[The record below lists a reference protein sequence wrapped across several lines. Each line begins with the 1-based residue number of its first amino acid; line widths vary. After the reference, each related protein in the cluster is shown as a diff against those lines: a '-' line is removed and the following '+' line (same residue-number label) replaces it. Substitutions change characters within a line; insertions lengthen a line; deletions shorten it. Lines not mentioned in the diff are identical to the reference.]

1 MKRYLLST
9 FTIAAAALLVTSCN
23 DEMDNGLKT
32 GDDGTVTFTAQLPS
46 EMGTRAFADGL
57 TAKHLQYAVYEA
69 GQSTPLKVFGDE
81 TTVVGEAEMVD
92 LKKSVTLKLTS
103 GKSYDVIFWADATT
117 DSPYTFNPAS
127 QEVSVDYSK
136 VNNNSDNCD
145 AFFKKETITVSGNQ
159 SVDVKLTR
167 PFAQVNIGTDDF
179 DAAKASGL
187 EVTQT
192 EVVAKAF
199 ATLNLATG
207 EVSDEADRTFTMKAI
222 PTASDGEFPVAG
234 GYKYLSMDYLLV
246 GADKA
251 TVDVAFNYG
260 GPQSR
265 TFTNVP
271 VQRNYRTNIYGSLLT
286 NTTDFNVV
294 IEPAF
299 SGEFAHE
306 VVSVSTFAA
315 LKAAATAGGDVKLE
329 SAIDFTQ
336 VVTVDNNKTLTVDLN
351 KQNVANAAD
360 LWDNPSVP
368 NSWSLFSVRGTDSK
382 LTLSGDGDVIAKA
395 NDCYAIDVQGGG
407 HLVIE
412 GGHYNGNIHAVY
424 VLEGVAE
431 IKGGT
436 FEVQQKY
443 PDAEKADEFVL
454 NCLDE
459 NRKNGTAKII
469 VTGGTF
475 IGFNPGDCKAEGN
488 GTNFVA
494 PGYASIPNGTA
505 ADGRTIW
512 KVVPTVEATTEAEL
526 EGSFKR
532 GSVTAIS
539 SNISTATITT
549 CHSKSNLVFK
559 NGSVLKLEPTETG
572 SLYTLSVRKN
582 SNLTISGNG
591 SIIAPVLINPNPT
604 TSQAAAIEVG
614 VQANSG
620 TVNIYDN
627 VTLEGNSGAAGSY
640 ALRLVNGTANIYG
653 GHFKTAGGLNGDSE
667 CIYLQSI
674 KPYREAYRQCNLNIY
689 GGVFETTGD
698 AKYLINC
705 KDEPYKDGKC
715 AIKIMGGIF
724 VGFNPA
730 DNTAEGAH
738 TNFVASGYK
747 SVETTYNGK
756 QAWKVV
762 KE

>member
-32 GDDGTVTFTAQLPS
+32 GDEGTVTFTAQLPS

-81 TTVVGEAEMVD
+81 TTVVGEAEMVN
-92 LKKSVTLKLTS
+92 LKQTVSLKLTT
-103 GKSYDVIFWADATT
+103 GKTYDVIFWAADNSAKK
-117 DSPYTFNPAS
+117 PYTFDPLTQTVKIKYTN
-127 QEVSVDYSK
+127 VYS
-136 VNNNSDNCD
+136 NNDICD

-159 SVDVKLTR
+159 NVDVKLTR

-179 DAAKASGL
+179 DAATIAGL
-187 EVTQT
+187 NLTQT
-192 EVVAKAF
+192 QVKAT
-199 ATLNLATG
+199 AGDILNLATG
-207 EVSDEADRTFTMKAI
+207 KMEGTEATRTFKMKAI
-222 PTASDGEFPVAG
+222 PTADDGAFPVAG
-234 GYKYLSMDYLLV
+234 YKYLLMAYIPISDT
-246 GADKA
+246 KE
-251 TVDVAFNYG
+251 TVDMTFGYNG
-260 GPQSR
+260 KSSFR
-265 TFTNVP
+265 SFTNVP
-271 VQRNYRTNIYGSLLT
+271 LQRNYRTNIYGSLLT
-286 NTTDFNVV
+286 NSVDFNVV

-306 VVSVSTFAA
+306 VVSASTFAA
-315 LKAAATAGGDVKLE
+315 LKAAVANGQ
-329 SAIDFTQ
+329 S
-336 VVTVDNNKTLTVDLN
+336 VDAEKTLVLSGRQSETLNLGDLSISN
-351 KQNVANAAD
+351 KND
-360 LWDNPSVP
+360 IWSDSD
-368 NSWSLFSVRGTDSK
+368 WSLLSVRENSS
-382 LTLSGDGDVIAKA
+382 LTITSGAYIAKA
-395 NDCYAIDVQGGG
+395 NDCYAVDVQDGG

-424 VLEGVAE
+424 VEEGVAE

-443 PDAEKADEFVL
+443 PDADKADEFVL
-454 NCLDE
+454 NCYDA
-459 NRKNGTAKII
+459 NRRNGTAKII

-494 PGYASIPNGTA
+494 SGYASIPNGTA

-512 KVVPTVEATTEAEL
+512 KVVPAVEATTAEGL
-526 EGSFKR
+526 ETALTTR
-532 GSVTAIS
+532 GKIVALGQDLEYASSIS
-539 SNISTATITT
+539 PASNTSLVMKNGA
-549 CHSKSNLVFK
+549 VFK
-559 NGSVLKLEPTETG
+559 STNDDSNNINTLLSISATG
-572 SLYTLSVRKN
+572 VK
-582 SNLTISGNG
+582 ISGNG
-591 SIIAPVLINPNPT
+591 TLEAAPNRPNHPSAVIEVRNGGSVDISGNLT
-604 TSQAAAIEVG
+604 FDAKGGSQANNAIK
-614 VQANSG
+614 
-620 TVNIYDN
+620 IIK
-627 VTLEGNSGAAGSY
+627 
-640 ALRLVNGTANIYG
+640 GTANIHSGYFHTVG
-653 GHFKTAGGLNGDSE
+653 GATKESTSE
-667 CIYLQSI
+667 CIYLESGWAASS
-674 KPYREAYRQCNLNIY
+674 KANLNIY
-689 GGVFETTGD
+689 GGVFECDGD
-698 AKYLINC
+698 ATYLINC
-705 KDEPYKDGKC
+705 KDEYRSKC

-738 TNFVASGYK
+738 TNFVAPGYK

>member
-32 GDDGTVTFTAQLPS
+32 DDEGTVTFTAQLPS

-81 TTVVGEAEMVD
+81 TTVVGEAEMVN

-207 EVSDEADRTFTMKAI
+207 KVADEADRTFTMKAI

-299 SGEFAHE
+299 ATTNYNLGALYTASQIGGAVTLSDNVDFDRTIA
-306 VVSVSTFAA
+306 VQPGKTMSVNLNGKT
-315 LKAAATAGGDVKLE
+315 VKN
-329 SAIDFTQ
+329 T
-336 VVTVDNNKTLTVDLN
+336 T
-351 KQNVANAAD
+351 D
-360 LWDNPSVP
+360 LWENPSVP

-395 NDCYAIDVQGGG
+395 NDCYAVDVQGGG
-407 HLVIE
+407 HLVID

-424 VLEGVAE
+424 VTEGIAE

-459 NRKNGTAKII
+459 NYKNGTAKII

-494 PGYASIPNGTA
+494 PGYASIANGTA

-512 KVVPTVEATTEAEL
+512 KVVPAVEATTEAEL

-532 GSVTAIS
+532 GSITAIS

-572 SLYTLSVRKN
+572 DLYTLSVRKN

-591 SIIAPVLINPNPT
+591 SIIAPVLISPNPT

-614 VQANSG
+614 VQAYSG
-620 TVNIYDN
+620 IVNIYDN

-667 CIYLQSI
+667 CIYLESI
-674 KPYREAYRQCNLNIY
+674 KPYRGTYRQCNLNIY

>member
-1 MKRYLLST
+1 MKRYLLSS

-32 GDDGTVTFTAQLPS
+32 GDEGTVTFTAQLPS

-81 TTVVGEAEMVD
+81 TTVVGEAEMNN
-92 LKKSVTLKLTS
+92 LKQTVSLKLTT
-103 GKSYDVIFWADATT
+103 GKTYDVIFWADATT

-207 EVSDEADRTFTMKAI
+207 EVADEADRTFTMKAI

-299 SGEFAHE
+299 ATTNYNLGALYTASQIGGAVTLSDNVDFDRTIA
-306 VVSVSTFAA
+306 VQPGKTMSVNLNGKT
-315 LKAAATAGGDVKLE
+315 VKN
-329 SAIDFTQ
+329 T
-336 VVTVDNNKTLTVDLN
+336 T
-351 KQNVANAAD
+351 D
-360 LWDNPSVP
+360 LWKNPSVP

-412 GGHYNGNIHAVY
+412 DGHFNGNIHAVY
-424 VLEGVAE
+424 VTEGVAE

-454 NCLDE
+454 NCYDA

-512 KVVPTVEATTEAEL
+512 KVVPAVEATTAEGLETALTTRGKIVALGQDLEYASSISPAKNTSLVMKNGAVFKSTNDDSNNINTLLSISATGVKIFGNGTLEAAPNRPNHPSAVIEVRN
-526 EGSFKR
+526 G
-532 GSVTAIS
+532 GSVDIY
-539 SNISTATITT
+539 
-549 CHSKSNLVFK
+549 
-559 NGSVLKLEPTETG
+559 G
-572 SLYTLSVRKN
+572 
-582 SNLTISGNG
+582 NLTFDAKGG
-591 SIIAPVLINPNPT
+591 SKANN
-604 TSQAAAIEVG
+604 AIR
-614 VQANSG
+614 
-620 TVNIYDN
+620 IFK
-627 VTLEGNSGAAGSY
+627 
-640 ALRLVNGTANIYG
+640 GTANIHSGYFHTVG
-653 GHFKTAGGLNGDSE
+653 GSPKENSSE
-667 CIYLQSI
+667 CILIGY
-674 KPYREAYRQCNLNIY
+674 YNTDCYLNIT
-689 GGVFETTGD
+689 GGIFESDGD
-698 AKYLINC
+698 ATYLINC
-705 KDEPYKDGKC
+705 MDDYKKRC
-715 AIKIMGGIF
+715 HVKVMGGIF

-738 TNFVASGYK
+738 TNFVAPGYK

>member
-9 FTIAAAALLVTSCN
+9 FTIAATALLVTSCN

-32 GDDGTVTFTAQLPS
+32 GDEGTVTFTAQLPS

-81 TTVVGEAEMVD
+81 TTVVGEAEMVN

-207 EVSDEADRTFTMKAI
+207 KVSDEADRTFTMKAI

-299 SGEFAHE
+299 ATTNYNLGALYTASQIGGAVTLSDNVDFDRTIA
-306 VVSVSTFAA
+306 VQPGKTMSVNLNGKT
-315 LKAAATAGGDVKLE
+315 VKN
-329 SAIDFTQ
+329 T
-336 VVTVDNNKTLTVDLN
+336 T
-351 KQNVANAAD
+351 D
-360 LWDNPSVP
+360 LWENPSVP

-424 VLEGVAE
+424 VTEGVAE

-443 PDAEKADEFVL
+443 PDADKADEFVL
-454 NCLDE
+454 NCYDA

-475 IGFNPGDCKAEGN
+475 IGFNPGDCKAEGD

-512 KVVPTVEATTEAEL
+512 KVVPAVEATTEAEL
-526 EGSFKR
+526 GNGNASFAINTSFTIGCAYLSNSRTKNISFTNSSVINADNSITQTFLIGKNSNVTISGR
-532 GSVTAIS
+532 GKIVGPTRAS
-539 SNISTATITT
+539 SNTATIW
-549 CHSKSNLVFK
+549 LA
-559 NGSVLKLEPTETG
+559 NG
-572 SLYTLSVRKN
+572 
-582 SNLTISGNG
+582 
-591 SIIAPVLINPNPT
+591 
-604 TSQAAAIEVG
+604 
-614 VQANSG
+614 G
-620 TVNIYDN
+620 TVNIK
-627 VTLEGNSGAAGSY
+627 GNMTIEAGSGSSINNCI
-640 ALRLVNGTANIYG
+640 RIVKGTANIYDGYFHAGLDKNG
-653 GHFKTAGGLNGDSE
+653 GANA
-667 CIYLQSI
+667 CILLTPGTSSSTS
-674 KPYREAYRQCNLNIY
+674 PANLNIY
-689 GGVFETTGD
+689 GGVFETDGD
-698 AKYLINC
+698 FPVINIQDGASANKYNHVLI
-705 KDEPYKDGKC
+705 Y
-715 AIKIMGGIF
+715 GGTF
-724 VGFNPA
+724 VGFDPSIG
-730 DNTAEGAH
+730 DSGANVP
-738 TNFVASGYK
+738 TFVAPGYK

>member
-32 GDDGTVTFTAQLPS
+32 GDEGTVTFTAQLPS

-81 TTVVGEAEMVD
+81 TTVVGEAEMVN

-207 EVSDEADRTFTMKAI
+207 EVADEADRTFTMKAI

-260 GPQSR
+260 GPQNR

-299 SGEFAHE
+299 ATTNYNLGALYTASQIGGAVTLSDNVDFDRTIA
-306 VVSVSTFAA
+306 VQPGKTMSVNLNGKT
-315 LKAAATAGGDVKLE
+315 VKN
-329 SAIDFTQ
+329 T
-336 VVTVDNNKTLTVDLN
+336 T
-351 KQNVANAAD
+351 D
-360 LWDNPSVP
+360 LWENPSVP

-395 NDCYAIDVQGGG
+395 NDCYAVDVQDGG

-412 GGHYNGNIHAVY
+412 DGHFNGNIHAVY

-454 NCLDE
+454 NCYDA
-459 NRKNGTAKII
+459 NRENGTAKII

-512 KVVPTVEATTEAEL
+512 KVVPAVEATTEAEL
-526 EGSFKR
+526 GNGNASFAINTSFTIGCAYLSNSRTKNISFTNSSVINADNYITQTFLIGKNSNVTISGR
-532 GSVTAIS
+532 GKIVGPTRAS
-539 SNISTATITT
+539 SNTATIW
-549 CHSKSNLVFK
+549 LA
-559 NGSVLKLEPTETG
+559 NG
-572 SLYTLSVRKN
+572 
-582 SNLTISGNG
+582 
-591 SIIAPVLINPNPT
+591 
-604 TSQAAAIEVG
+604 
-614 VQANSG
+614 G
-620 TVNIYDN
+620 TVNIN
-627 VTLEGNSGAAGSY
+627 GNMTIEAGSGSSTNNCI
-640 ALRLVNGTANIYG
+640 RIVKGTANIYDGYFHAGLDKNG
-653 GHFKTAGGLNGDSE
+653 GANA
-667 CIYLQSI
+667 CILLTPGTSSSTS
-674 KPYREAYRQCNLNIY
+674 PANLNIY
-689 GGVFETTGD
+689 GGVFETDGD
-698 AKYLINC
+698 FPVINIQDGASANKYNHVLI
-705 KDEPYKDGKC
+705 Y
-715 AIKIMGGIF
+715 GGTF
-724 VGFNPA
+724 VGFDPSIG
-730 DNTAEGAH
+730 DSGANVP
-738 TNFVASGYK
+738 TFVAPGYK

>member
-32 GDDGTVTFTAQLPS
+32 GDEGTVTFTAQLPS

-69 GQSTPLKVFGDE
+69 GQSTPLPVFGDE
-81 TTVVGEAEMVD
+81 TTVVGEAEMVN

-207 EVSDEADRTFTMKAI
+207 KVADEADRTFTMKAI

-260 GPQSR
+260 GPQNR

-299 SGEFAHE
+299 ATTNYNLGALYTASQIGGAVTLSDNVDFDRTIA
-306 VVSVSTFAA
+306 VQPGKTMSVNLNGKT
-315 LKAAATAGGDVKLE
+315 VKN
-329 SAIDFTQ
+329 T
-336 VVTVDNNKTLTVDLN
+336 T
-351 KQNVANAAD
+351 D
-360 LWDNPSVP
+360 LWENPSVP

-424 VLEGVAE
+424 VTEGVAE

-459 NRKNGTAKII
+459 NYKNGTAKII

-494 PGYASIPNGTA
+494 PGYASIANGTA

-512 KVVPTVEATTEAEL
+512 KVVPAVEATTEAEL

-591 SIIAPVLINPNPT
+591 SIIAPVLISPNPT

-614 VQANSG
+614 VQAYSG
-620 TVNIYDN
+620 IVNIYDN

-640 ALRLVNGTANIYG
+640 ALRLINGTANIYG
-653 GHFKTAGGLNGDSE
+653 GHFKTAGGSSGNAE
-667 CIYLQSI
+667 CIYLQSSQ
-674 KPYREAYRQCNLNIY
+674 PYRGAAYNQCNLNIY

-705 KDEPYKDGKC
+705 LDKPYKDGKC

-738 TNFVASGYK
+738 TNFVAPGYK

>member
-32 GDDGTVTFTAQLPS
+32 GDEGTVTFTAQLPS

-69 GQSTPLKVFGDE
+69 GQSTPLPVFGDE
-81 TTVVGEAEMVD
+81 TTVVGEAEMNN
-92 LKKSVTLKLTS
+92 LKQTVSLKLTT
-103 GKSYDVIFWADATT
+103 GKTYDVIFWADATT

-207 EVSDEADRTFTMKAI
+207 KVADEADRTFTMKAI

-299 SGEFAHE
+299 ATTNYNLGALYTASQIGGAVTLSDNVDFDRTIA
-306 VVSVSTFAA
+306 VQPGKTMSVNLNGKT
-315 LKAAATAGGDVKLE
+315 VKN
-329 SAIDFTQ
+329 T
-336 VVTVDNNKTLTVDLN
+336 T
-351 KQNVANAAD
+351 D
-360 LWDNPSVP
+360 LWENPSVP

-424 VLEGVAE
+424 VTEGVAE

-459 NRKNGTAKII
+459 NYKNGTAKII

-494 PGYASIPNGTA
+494 PGYASIANGTA

-512 KVVPTVEATTEAEL
+512 KVVPAVEATTEAEL

-539 SNISTATITT
+539 SNINTATITT

-674 KPYREAYRQCNLNIY
+674 KPWRGTYRQCNLNIY
-689 GGVFETTGD
+689 GGIFETTGD

>member
-1 MKRYLLST
+1 MKRYLLSS

-32 GDDGTVTFTAQLPS
+32 GDEGTVTFTAQLPS

-81 TTVVGEAEMVD
+81 TTVVGEAEMVN

-207 EVSDEADRTFTMKAI
+207 KVSDEADRTFTMKAI

-299 SGEFAHE
+299 ATTNYNLGALYTASQIGGAVTLSDNVDFDRTIA
-306 VVSVSTFAA
+306 VQPGKTMSVNLNGKT
-315 LKAAATAGGDVKLE
+315 VKN
-329 SAIDFTQ
+329 T
-336 VVTVDNNKTLTVDLN
+336 T
-351 KQNVANAAD
+351 D
-360 LWDNPSVP
+360 LWENPSVP

-424 VLEGVAE
+424 VTEGVAE

-443 PDAEKADEFVL
+443 PDADKADEFVL
-454 NCLDE
+454 NCYDA

-475 IGFNPGDCKAEGN
+475 IGFNPGDCKAEGD

-512 KVVPTVEATTEAEL
+512 KVVPAVEATTEAEL
-526 EGSFKR
+526 GNGNASFAINTSFTIGCAYLSNSRTKNISFTNSSVINADNSITQTFLIGKNSNVTISGR
-532 GSVTAIS
+532 GKIVGPTRAS
-539 SNISTATITT
+539 SNTATIW
-549 CHSKSNLVFK
+549 LA
-559 NGSVLKLEPTETG
+559 NG
-572 SLYTLSVRKN
+572 
-582 SNLTISGNG
+582 
-591 SIIAPVLINPNPT
+591 
-604 TSQAAAIEVG
+604 
-614 VQANSG
+614 G
-620 TVNIYDN
+620 TVNIN
-627 VTLEGNSGAAGSY
+627 GNMTIEAGSGSSINNCI
-640 ALRLVNGTANIYG
+640 RIVKGTANIYDGYFHAGLDKNG
-653 GHFKTAGGLNGDSE
+653 GANA
-667 CIYLQSI
+667 CILLTPGTSSSTS
-674 KPYREAYRQCNLNIY
+674 PANLNIY
-689 GGVFETTGD
+689 GGVFETDGD
-698 AKYLINC
+698 FPVINIQDGASANKYNHVLI
-705 KDEPYKDGKC
+705 Y
-715 AIKIMGGIF
+715 GGTF
-724 VGFNPA
+724 VGFDPSIG
-730 DNTAEGAH
+730 DSGANVP
-738 TNFVASGYK
+738 TFVASGYK

>member
-32 GDDGTVTFTAQLPS
+32 GDEGTVTFTAQLPS

-81 TTVVGEAEMVD
+81 TTVVGEAEMD
-92 LKKSVTLKLTS
+92 NLKQTVSLKLTT
-103 GKSYDVIFWADATT
+103 GKTYDVIFWADATT

-207 EVSDEADRTFTMKAI
+207 EVADEADRTFTMKAI

-299 SGEFAHE
+299 ATTNYNLGALYTASQIGGAVTLSDNVDFDRTIA
-306 VVSVSTFAA
+306 VQPGKTMSVNLNGKT
-315 LKAAATAGGDVKLE
+315 VKN
-329 SAIDFTQ
+329 T
-336 VVTVDNNKTLTVDLN
+336 T
-351 KQNVANAAD
+351 D
-360 LWDNPSVP
+360 LWKNPSVP

-424 VLEGVAE
+424 VTEGVAE

-454 NCLDE
+454 NCYDA

-512 KVVPTVEATTEAEL
+512 KVVPAVEATTAEGL
-526 EGSFKR
+526 ETALTTR
-532 GSVTAIS
+532 GKIVALGQDLEYASSIS
-539 SNISTATITT
+539 PAKNTSLVMKNGA
-549 CHSKSNLVFK
+549 VFK
-559 NGSVLKLEPTETG
+559 STNDDSNNINTLLSISATG
-572 SLYTLSVRKN
+572 VK
-582 SNLTISGNG
+582 ISGNG
-591 SIIAPVLINPNPT
+591 TLEAAPNRPNH
-604 TSQAAAIEVG
+604 TSAVIEVRNG
-614 VQANSG
+614 GSVDIYGNLTFDAKGGSKAN
-620 TVNIYDN
+620 NAI
-627 VTLEGNSGAAGSY
+627 
-640 ALRLVNGTANIYG
+640 RIFKGTANIHSGYFHTVG
-653 GHFKTAGGLNGDSE
+653 GSPKENSSE
-667 CIYLQSI
+667 CILIGY
-674 KPYREAYRQCNLNIY
+674 YNTDCYLNIT
-689 GGVFETTGD
+689 GGIFESDGD
-698 AKYLINC
+698 ATYLINC
-705 KDEPYKDGKC
+705 MDDYKKRC
-715 AIKIMGGIF
+715 HVKVMGGTF

-730 DNTAEGAH
+730 DNTADGAH
-738 TNFVASGYK
+738 TNYVAPGYK

>member
-81 TTVVGEAEMVD
+81 TTVVGEAEMVN

-207 EVSDEADRTFTMKAI
+207 KVADEADRTFTMKAI

-260 GPQSR
+260 GPQNR

-299 SGEFAHE
+299 ATTNYNLGALYTASQIGGAVTLSDNVDFDRTIA
-306 VVSVSTFAA
+306 VQPGKTMSVNLNGKT
-315 LKAAATAGGDVKLE
+315 VKN
-329 SAIDFTQ
+329 T
-336 VVTVDNNKTLTVDLN
+336 T
-351 KQNVANAAD
+351 D
-360 LWDNPSVP
+360 LWENPSVP

-424 VLEGVAE
+424 VTEGVAE

-454 NCLDE
+454 NCYDA
-459 NRKNGTAKII
+459 NRENGTAKII

-512 KVVPTVEATTEAEL
+512 KVVPAVEATTAEGL
-526 EGSFKR
+526 ETALTTR
-532 GSVTAIS
+532 GKIVALGQDLEYASVIS
-539 SNISTATITT
+539 PARSTSLVMKNGA
-549 CHSKSNLVFK
+549 VFK
-559 NGSVLKLEPTETG
+559 STNDDSNNINTLLSISETG
-572 SLYTLSVRKN
+572 VK
-582 SNLTISGNG
+582 ISGNG
-591 SIIAPVLINPNPT
+591 TLEAAPNRPNH
-604 TSQAAAIEVG
+604 TSAVIEVRNG
-614 VQANSG
+614 GSVDIYGNLTFDAKGGSKAN
-620 TVNIYDN
+620 NAI
-627 VTLEGNSGAAGSY
+627 
-640 ALRLVNGTANIYG
+640 RIFKGTANIHSGYFHTVG
-653 GHFKTAGGLNGDSE
+653 GSPKENSSE
-667 CIYLQSI
+667 CILIGY
-674 KPYREAYRQCNLNIY
+674 YNTDCYLNIT
-689 GGVFETTGD
+689 GGIFESDGD
-698 AKYLINC
+698 ATYLINC
-705 KDEPYKDGKC
+705 MDDYKKRC
-715 AIKIMGGIF
+715 HVKVMGGTF

-730 DNTAEGAH
+730 DNTADGAH
-738 TNFVASGYK
+738 TNYVAPGYK

>member
-9 FTIAAAALLVTSCN
+9 FTIAAAALLMTSCN

-32 GDDGTVTFTAQLPS
+32 GDEGTVTFTAQLPS

-81 TTVVGEAEMVD
+81 TTVVGEAEMVN

-103 GKSYDVIFWADATT
+103 SKSYDVIFWADATT

-159 SVDVKLTR
+159 SVDVQLTR

-207 EVSDEADRTFTMKAI
+207 EVADEADRTFTMKAI

-299 SGEFAHE
+299 ATTNYNLGALYTASQIGGAVTLSDNVDFDRTIA
-306 VVSVSTFAA
+306 VQPGKTMSVNLNGKT
-315 LKAAATAGGDVKLE
+315 VKN
-329 SAIDFTQ
+329 T
-336 VVTVDNNKTLTVDLN
+336 T
-351 KQNVANAAD
+351 D
-360 LWDNPSVP
+360 LWENPSVP

-395 NDCYAIDVQGGG
+395 NDCYAVDVQGGG
-407 HLVIE
+407 HLVID

-424 VLEGVAE
+424 VTEGVAE

-459 NRKNGTAKII
+459 NYKNGTAKII

-494 PGYASIPNGTA
+494 PGYASIANGTT

-512 KVVPTVEATTEAEL
+512 KVVSAVEATTETEL
-526 EGSFKR
+526 EGSFKS

-604 TSQAAAIEVG
+604 KSQAAAIEVG
-614 VQANSG
+614 VQAYSG
-620 TVNIYDN
+620 IVNIYDN

-674 KPYREAYRQCNLNIY
+674 KPWRGTYRQCNLNIY

-738 TNFVASGYK
+738 TNFVAPGYK

>member
-32 GDDGTVTFTAQLPS
+32 GDEGTVTFTAQLPS

-81 TTVVGEAEMVD
+81 TTVVGEAEMNN
-92 LKKSVTLKLTS
+92 LKQTVSLKLTT
-103 GKSYDVIFWADATT
+103 GKTYDVIFWAADNSAKK
-117 DSPYTFNPAS
+117 PYTFDPLTQTVKIKYTN
-127 QEVSVDYSK
+127 VYS
-136 VNNNSDNCD
+136 NNDICD

-159 SVDVKLTR
+159 NVDVKLTR

-179 DAAKASGL
+179 DAATIAGL
-187 EVTQT
+187 NLTQT
-192 EVVAKAF
+192 QVKAT
-199 ATLNLATG
+199 AGDILNLATG
-207 EVSDEADRTFTMKAI
+207 KMEGTEATRTFKMKAI
-222 PTASDGEFPVAG
+222 PTADDGAFPVAG
-234 GYKYLSMDYLLV
+234 YKYLLMAYIPISDT
-246 GADKA
+246 KE
-251 TVDVAFNYG
+251 TVDMTFGYNG
-260 GPQSR
+260 KSSFR
-265 TFTNVP
+265 SFTNVP
-271 VQRNYRTNIYGSLLT
+271 LQRNYRTNIYGSLLT
-286 NTTDFNVV
+286 NSVDFNVV

-306 VVSVSTFAA
+306 VVSASTFAA
-315 LKAAATAGGDVKLE
+315 LKAAVANGQ
-329 SAIDFTQ
+329 S
-336 VVTVDNNKTLTVDLN
+336 VDAEKTLVLSGGQSETLNLGDLSISN
-351 KQNVANAAD
+351 KNNIWSD
-360 LWDNPSVP
+360 SDSD
-368 NSWSLFSVRGTDSK
+368 WSLLSVRENSS
-382 LTLSGDGDVIAKA
+382 LTITSGAYIAKA
-395 NDCYAIDVQGGG
+395 NDCFAVDVQDGG

-412 GGHYNGNIHAVY
+412 DGHFNGNVHAVY
-424 VLEGVAE
+424 VYKGVAE

-443 PDAEKADEFVL
+443 SDAEKADEFVL
-454 NCLDE
+454 NCYDA
-459 NRKNGTAKII
+459 NRENGTAKII

-512 KVVPTVEATTEAEL
+512 KVVPAVEATTGAEL

-532 GSVTAIS
+532 GSVTTIGT
-539 SNISTATITT
+539 NISATETIVCKT
-549 CHSKSNLVFK
+549 KSNLVLK
-559 NGSVLKLEPTETG
+559 NGSVLKVEPTRIAQN
-572 SLYTLSVRKN
+572 YTLGAHGG
-582 SNLTISGNG
+582 SNLSISGNG
-591 SIIAPVLINPNPT
+591 SIIAPVLPDPT
-604 TSQAAAIEVG
+604 TYLASAIEVG
-614 VQANSG
+614 SASKSG
-620 TVNIYDN
+620 TVNIYGN
-627 VTLEGNSGAAGSY
+627 VTFEGNLGAAGSY
-640 ALRLVNGTANIYG
+640 ALRLINGTANIYG
-653 GHFKTAGGLNGDSE
+653 GHFKTAGGSSGNAE
-667 CIYLQSI
+667 CIYVQSSQ
-674 KPYREAYRQCNLNIY
+674 PSRGAAYNQCNLNIY
-689 GGVFETTGD
+689 GGVFETTVD

-705 KDEPYKDGKC
+705 LDKPYKDGKC

-738 TNFVASGYK
+738 TNFVAPGYK

>member
-32 GDDGTVTFTAQLPS
+32 GNEGTVTFTAQLPS

-69 GQSTPLKVFGDE
+69 GQSTPLPVFGDE
-81 TTVVGEAEMVD
+81 TTVVGEAEMNN
-92 LKKSVTLKLTS
+92 LKQTVSLKLTT
-103 GKSYDVIFWADATT
+103 GKTYDVIFWADATT

-299 SGEFAHE
+299 ATTNYNLGALYTASQIGG
-306 VVSVSTFAA
+306 SVTLSDNVDFDRTIAVQPGKTMSVN
-315 LKAAATAGGDVKLE
+315 LNGKTVKN
-329 SAIDFTQ
+329 T
-336 VVTVDNNKTLTVDLN
+336 T
-351 KQNVANAAD
+351 D
-360 LWDNPSVP
+360 LWENPSVP

-424 VLEGVAE
+424 VTEGVAE

-459 NRKNGTAKII
+459 NYKNGTAKII

-494 PGYASIPNGTA
+494 PGYASIADGTA

-512 KVVPTVEATTEAEL
+512 KVVPAVEATTEAEL

-674 KPYREAYRQCNLNIY
+674 KPYRKAYRQCNLNIY

-738 TNFVASGYK
+738 TNFVAPGYK

>member
-32 GDDGTVTFTAQLPS
+32 GDEGTVTFTAQLPS

-81 TTVVGEAEMVD
+81 TTVVGEAEMNN
-92 LKKSVTLKLTS
+92 LKQTVSLKLTT
-103 GKSYDVIFWADATT
+103 GKTYDVIFWAADNSAKK
-117 DSPYTFNPAS
+117 PYTFDPLTQTVKIKYTN
-127 QEVSVDYSK
+127 VYS
-136 VNNNSDNCD
+136 NNDICD

-159 SVDVKLTR
+159 NVDVKLTR

-179 DAAKASGL
+179 DAATIAGL
-187 EVTQT
+187 NLTQT
-192 EVVAKAF
+192 QVKAT
-199 ATLNLATG
+199 AGDILNLATG
-207 EVSDEADRTFTMKAI
+207 KMEGTEATRTFKMKAI
-222 PTASDGEFPVAG
+222 PTADDGAFPVAG
-234 GYKYLSMDYLLV
+234 YKYLLMAYIPISDT
-246 GADKA
+246 KE
-251 TVDVAFNYG
+251 TVDMTFGYNG
-260 GPQSR
+260 KSSFR
-265 TFTNVP
+265 SFTNVP
-271 VQRNYRTNIYGSLLT
+271 LQRNYRTNIYGSLLT
-286 NTTDFNVV
+286 NSVDFNVV

-306 VVSVSTFAA
+306 VVSASTFAA
-315 LKAAATAGGDVKLE
+315 LKAAVANGQ
-329 SAIDFTQ
+329 S
-336 VVTVDNNKTLTVDLN
+336 VDAEKTLVLSGGQSETLNLGDLSISN
-351 KQNVANAAD
+351 KNNIWSD
-360 LWDNPSVP
+360 SDSD
-368 NSWSLFSVRGTDSK
+368 WSLLSVRENSS
-382 LTLSGDGDVIAKA
+382 LTITSGAYIAKA
-395 NDCYAIDVQGGG
+395 NDCYAVDVQDGG

-412 GGHYNGNIHAVY
+412 DGHFNGNVHAVY
-424 VLEGVAE
+424 VYEGVAE

-443 PDAEKADEFVL
+443 SDADKADEFVL
-454 NCLDE
+454 NCYDA

-512 KVVPTVEATTEAEL
+512 KVVPAVAATTGAEL

-532 GSVTAIS
+532 GSVTTIGT
-539 SNISTATITT
+539 NISATETIVCKT
-549 CHSKSNLVFK
+549 KSNLVLK
-559 NGSVLKLEPTETG
+559 NGSVLKVEPTRIAQN
-572 SLYTLSVRKN
+572 YTLGAHGG
-582 SNLTISGNG
+582 SNLSISGNG
-591 SIIAPVLINPNPT
+591 SIIAPVLPDPT
-604 TSQAAAIEVG
+604 TYLASAIEVG
-614 VQANSG
+614 SPSKSG
-620 TVNIYDN
+620 TVNIYGN
-627 VTLEGNSGAAGSY
+627 VTFEGNSGAAGSY
-640 ALRLVNGTANIYG
+640 ALRLINGTANIYG
-653 GHFKTAGGLNGDSE
+653 GHFKTAGGSSGNAE
-667 CIYLQSI
+667 CIYVQSSQ
-674 KPYREAYRQCNLNIY
+674 PSRGAAYNQCNLNIY
-689 GGVFETTGD
+689 GGVFETTVD

-705 KDEPYKDGKC
+705 LDKPYKDGKC

-738 TNFVASGYK
+738 TNFVAPGYK

>member
-9 FTIAAAALLVTSCN
+9 FTIAAAALLMTSCN

-32 GDDGTVTFTAQLPS
+32 GDEGTVTFTAQLPS

-81 TTVVGEAEMVD
+81 TTVVGEAEMVN

-159 SVDVKLTR
+159 SVDVQLTR

-207 EVSDEADRTFTMKAI
+207 EVADEADRTFTMKAI

-299 SGEFAHE
+299 ATTNYNLGALYTASQIGGAVTLSDNVDFDRTIA
-306 VVSVSTFAA
+306 VQPGKIMSVNLNGKT
-315 LKAAATAGGDVKLE
+315 VKN
-329 SAIDFTQ
+329 T
-336 VVTVDNNKTLTVDLN
+336 T
-351 KQNVANAAD
+351 D
-360 LWDNPSVP
+360 LWENPSVP

-382 LTLSGDGDVIAKA
+382 LTLSGDGEVIAKA
-395 NDCYAIDVQGGG
+395 NDCYAVDVQDGG

-412 GGHYNGNIHAVY
+412 GGHFNGNIHAVY
-424 VLEGVAE
+424 VTEGVAE

-454 NCLDE
+454 NCYDA

-526 EGSFKR
+526 ENGNASFAINTSFTIGCAYLSNSRTKNISFTNSSVINADNSITQTFLIGKNSNVTISGR
-532 GSVTAIS
+532 GKIVGPTRAS
-539 SNISTATITT
+539 SNTATIW
-549 CHSKSNLVFK
+549 LA
-559 NGSVLKLEPTETG
+559 NG
-572 SLYTLSVRKN
+572 
-582 SNLTISGNG
+582 
-591 SIIAPVLINPNPT
+591 
-604 TSQAAAIEVG
+604 
-614 VQANSG
+614 G
-620 TVNIYDN
+620 TVNIN
-627 VTLEGNSGAAGSY
+627 GNMTIEAGSGSSINNCI
-640 ALRLVNGTANIYG
+640 RIVKGTANIYDGYFHAGLDKNG
-653 GHFKTAGGLNGDSE
+653 GANACILLTAGTAS
-667 CIYLQSI
+667 STS
-674 KPYREAYRQCNLNIY
+674 PANLNIY
-689 GGVFETTGD
+689 GGVFETDGD
-698 AKYLINC
+698 FPVINIQNGASANKYNHVLI
-705 KDEPYKDGKC
+705 Y
-715 AIKIMGGIF
+715 GGTF
-724 VGFNPA
+724 VGFDPSIG
-730 DNTAEGAH
+730 DSGAH
-738 TNFVASGYK
+738 VPTFVAPGYK

>member
-32 GDDGTVTFTAQLPS
+32 GNEGTVTFTAQLPS

-92 LKKSVTLKLTS
+92 LKKSVTLQLTS

-127 QEVSVDYSK
+127 REVSVDYSK

-207 EVSDEADRTFTMKAI
+207 EVADEADRTFTMKAI

-260 GPQSR
+260 GPQNR

-286 NTTDFNVV
+286 NSVDFNVV

-336 VVTVDNNKTLTVDLN
+336 AVTVDNNKTLTVDLN
-351 KQNVANAAD
+351 KQNVANATD
-360 LWDNPSVP
+360 LWDKTPDQ
-368 NSWSLFSVRGTDSK
+368 WSLFSVRRGST
-382 LTLSGDGDVIAKA
+382 LTLKGDGEVIAKA
-395 NDCYAIDVQGGG
+395 NDCYAVDVQDGG

-424 VLEGVAE
+424 VQKGTAE

-443 PDAEKADEFVL
+443 SAEDPDEYVL
-454 NCLDE
+454 NCYDA
-459 NRKNGTAKII
+459 NYINGTAKII
-469 VTGGTF
+469 VSGGTF
-475 IGFNPGDCKAEGN
+475 IGFNPGNCKAEDKN
-488 GTNFVA
+488 GTNFLA
-494 PGYASIPNGTA
+494 PGYASVADGTT
-505 ADGRTIW
+505 ADGRVIY
-512 KVVPTVEATTEAEL
+512 KVIQAPTTRSEIINL
-526 EGSFKR
+526 LSKDGGSICIGSDYEGGAYLSKD
-532 GSVTAIS
+532 GVTASFAIS
-539 SNISTATITT
+539 NNAVVTPLQKKSQRSTFNIDGTNLNLFGNGKILGPCNVTDSDEGAIWVQGGSTL
-549 CHSKSNLVFK
+549 N
-559 NGSVLKLEPTETG
+559 
-572 SLYTLSVRKN
+572 
-582 SNLTISGNG
+582 ISGNL
-591 SIIAPVLINPNPT
+591 SI
-604 TSQAAAIEVG
+604 EG
-614 VQANSG
+614 G
-620 TVNIYDN
+620 TGGHLNACVIIF
-627 VTLEGNSGAAGSY
+627 
-640 ALRLVNGTANIYG
+640 NGTTNIQNGYF
-653 GHFKTAGGLNGDSE
+653 HSSIDKNGDSNP
-667 CIYLQSI
+667 CIILAPI
-674 KPYREAYRQCNLNIY
+674 KSPTVTGYSKLNIY
-689 GGVFETTGD
+689 GGVFEADGD
-698 AKYLINC
+698 AKFVINC
-705 KDEPYKDGKC
+705 QDEDKDRCTVKV
-715 AIKIMGGIF
+715 MGGTF

-730 DNTAEGAH
+730 DNTADGAH
-738 TNFVASGYK
+738 TNYVATGYK

-762 KE
+762 RE

>member
-32 GDDGTVTFTAQLPS
+32 GDEGTVTFTAQLPS

-69 GQSTPLKVFGDE
+69 GQSTPLPVFGDE
-81 TTVVGEAEMVD
+81 TTVVGEAEMNN
-92 LKKSVTLKLTS
+92 LKQTVSLKLTT
-103 GKSYDVIFWADATT
+103 GKTYDVIFWADATT

-299 SGEFAHE
+299 ATTNYNLGALYTASQIGGAVTLSDNVDFDRTIA
-306 VVSVSTFAA
+306 VQPGKTMSVNLNGKT
-315 LKAAATAGGDVKLE
+315 VKN
-329 SAIDFTQ
+329 T
-336 VVTVDNNKTLTVDLN
+336 T
-351 KQNVANAAD
+351 D
-360 LWDNPSVP
+360 LWENPSVP

-424 VLEGVAE
+424 VTEGVAE

-459 NRKNGTAKII
+459 NYKNGTAKII

-494 PGYASIPNGTA
+494 PGYASIANGTA

-512 KVVPTVEATTEAEL
+512 KVVPAVEATTEAEL

-591 SIIAPVLINPNPT
+591 SIIAPVLISPNPT

-674 KPYREAYRQCNLNIY
+674 KPWRGTYRQCNLNIY
-689 GGVFETTGD
+689 GGIFETTGD

>member
-32 GDDGTVTFTAQLPS
+32 GDEGTVTFTAQLPS

-81 TTVVGEAEMVD
+81 TTVVGEAEMVN

-207 EVSDEADRTFTMKAI
+207 EVADEADRTFTMKAI

-251 TVDVAFNYG
+251 TVDVVFNYG
-260 GPQSR
+260 GPQNR

-299 SGEFAHE
+299 ATTNYNLGALYTASQIGGAVTLSDNVDFDRTIA
-306 VVSVSTFAA
+306 VQPGKTMSVNLNGKT
-315 LKAAATAGGDVKLE
+315 VKN
-329 SAIDFTQ
+329 T
-336 VVTVDNNKTLTVDLN
+336 T
-351 KQNVANAAD
+351 D
-360 LWDNPSVP
+360 LWENPSVP

-395 NDCYAIDVQGGG
+395 NDCYAVDVQGGG
-407 HLVIE
+407 HLVID

-424 VLEGVAE
+424 VTEGVAE

-459 NRKNGTAKII
+459 NYKNGTAKII

-494 PGYASIPNGTA
+494 PGYASIANGTT

-512 KVVPTVEATTEAEL
+512 KVVSAVEATTETEL
-526 EGSFKR
+526 EGSFKS

-604 TSQAAAIEVG
+604 KSQAAAIEVG
-614 VQANSG
+614 VQAYSG
-620 TVNIYDN
+620 IVNIYDN

-674 KPYREAYRQCNLNIY
+674 KPWRGTYRQCNLNIY

-738 TNFVASGYK
+738 TNFVAPGYK

>member
-32 GDDGTVTFTAQLPS
+32 GDEGTVTFTAQLPS

-81 TTVVGEAEMVD
+81 TTVVGEAEMVN

-207 EVSDEADRTFTMKAI
+207 KVSDEADRTFTMKAI

-299 SGEFAHE
+299 ATTNYNLGALYTASQIGGAVTLSDNVDFDRTIA
-306 VVSVSTFAA
+306 VQPGKTMSVNLNGKT
-315 LKAAATAGGDVKLE
+315 VKN
-329 SAIDFTQ
+329 T
-336 VVTVDNNKTLTVDLN
+336 T
-351 KQNVANAAD
+351 D
-360 LWDNPSVP
+360 LWENPSVP

-382 LTLSGDGDVIAKA
+382 LTLSGDGEVIAKA
-395 NDCYAIDVQGGG
+395 NDCYAVDVQDGG

-412 GGHYNGNIHAVY
+412 DGHYNGNIHAVY
-424 VLEGVAE
+424 VEEGTAE

-443 PDAEKADEFVL
+443 PDADKADEFVL
-454 NCLDE
+454 NCYDA

-494 PGYASIPNGTA
+494 PGYASVCESKT
-505 ADGRTIW
+505 ADGREIW
-512 KVVPTVEATTEAEL
+512 KVIPVTRNNIIAAL
-526 EGSFKR
+526 EKQGAK
-532 GSVTAIS
+532 VCIS
-539 SNISTATITT
+539 NDYQGGAYLSKDDITSTLMLNKATITPIPNKMST
-549 CHSKSNLVFK
+549 INIEGTNLNVTGTGKFVGPSNSYTTTGAFWVQHSNTLNIDGNISVESGTNSDFNACVIVF
-559 NGSVLKLEPTETG
+559 N
-572 SLYTLSVRKN
+572 
-582 SNLTISGNG
+582 
-591 SIIAPVLINPNPT
+591 
-604 TSQAAAIEVG
+604 
-614 VQANSG
+614 G
-620 TVNIYDN
+620 TVNISNGYFHSSVSKD
-627 VTLEGNSGAAGSY
+627 GS
-640 ALRLVNGTANIYG
+640 
-653 GHFKTAGGLNGDSE
+653 SSP
-667 CIYLQSI
+667 CIYLFGNTGV
-674 KPYREAYRQCNLNIY
+674 AYANIT
-689 GGVFETTGD
+689 GGVFEADGD
-698 AKYLINC
+698 AMFIINC
-705 KDEPYKDGKC
+705 DDTNKSRCHVKV
-715 AIKIMGGIF
+715 MGGTF

-730 DNTAEGAH
+730 DNTADGAH
-738 TNFVASGYK
+738 TNYVAPGYK

>member
-32 GDDGTVTFTAQLPS
+32 GDEGTVTFTAQLPS

-81 TTVVGEAEMVD
+81 TTVVGEAEMVN

-127 QEVSVDYSK
+127 REVSVDYSK

-207 EVSDEADRTFTMKAI
+207 EVADEADRTFTMKAI

-260 GPQSR
+260 GPQNR

-299 SGEFAHE
+299 ATTNYNLGALYTASQIGGAVTLSDNVDFDRTIA
-306 VVSVSTFAA
+306 VQPGKTMSVNLNGKT
-315 LKAAATAGGDVKLE
+315 VKN
-329 SAIDFTQ
+329 T
-336 VVTVDNNKTLTVDLN
+336 T
-351 KQNVANAAD
+351 D
-360 LWDNPSVP
+360 LWENPSVP

-395 NDCYAIDVQGGG
+395 NDCYAVDVQGGG

-412 GGHYNGNIHAVY
+412 DGHFNGNIHAVY

-443 PDAEKADEFVL
+443 PDADKADEFVL
-454 NCLDE
+454 NCYDA
-459 NRKNGTAKII
+459 NRENGTAKII

-512 KVVPTVEATTEAEL
+512 KVVPAVEATTGAEL

-532 GSVTAIS
+532 GSVTTIGT
-539 SNISTATITT
+539 NISATETIVCKT
-549 CHSKSNLVFK
+549 KSNLVLK
-559 NGSVLKLEPTETG
+559 NGSVLKVEPTRNAQN
-572 SLYTLSVRKN
+572 YTLGAYGG
-582 SNLTISGNG
+582 SNLSISGNG

-604 TSQAAAIEVG
+604 TSQASAIEVG
-614 VQANSG
+614 SASKSG

-627 VTLEGNSGAAGSY
+627 VTFEGNSGAAGSY
-640 ALRLVNGTANIYG
+640 ALRLINGTANIYG
-653 GHFKTAGGLNGDSE
+653 GHFKTAGGSSGNAE
-667 CIYLQSI
+667 CIYVQSAQ
-674 KPYREAYRQCNLNIY
+674 PSRGAAYKQCNLNIY

-738 TNFVASGYK
+738 TNFVAPGYK

>member
-32 GDDGTVTFTAQLPS
+32 GDEGTVTFTAQLPS

-81 TTVVGEAEMVD
+81 TTVVGEAEMD
-92 LKKSVTLKLTS
+92 NLKQTVSLKLTT
-103 GKSYDVIFWADATT
+103 GKTYDVIFWAADNSAKK
-117 DSPYTFNPAS
+117 PYTFDPLTQTVKIKYTN
-127 QEVSVDYSK
+127 VYS
-136 VNNNSDNCD
+136 NNDICD

-159 SVDVKLTR
+159 NVDVKLTR

-179 DAAKASGL
+179 DAATIAGL
-187 EVTQT
+187 NLTQT
-192 EVVAKAF
+192 QVKAT
-199 ATLNLATG
+199 AGDILNLATG
-207 EVSDEADRTFTMKAI
+207 KMEGTEATRTFKMKAI
-222 PTASDGEFPVAG
+222 PTADDGAFPVAG
-234 GYKYLSMDYLLV
+234 YKYLLMAYIPISDT
-246 GADKA
+246 KE
-251 TVDVAFNYG
+251 TVDMTFGYNG
-260 GPQSR
+260 KSTFR
-265 TFTNVP
+265 SFTNVP
-271 VQRNYRTNIYGSLLT
+271 LQRNYRTNIYGSLLT
-286 NTTDFNVV
+286 NSVDFNVV

-306 VVSVSTFAA
+306 VVSASTFAA
-315 LKAAATAGGDVKLE
+315 LKAAVANGQ
-329 SAIDFTQ
+329 S
-336 VVTVDNNKTLTVDLN
+336 VDAEKTLVLSGGQSETLNLGDLSISN
-351 KQNVANAAD
+351 KNNI
-360 LWDNPSVP
+360 WSV
-368 NSWSLFSVRGTDSK
+368 SDSDWSLLSVRENSS
-382 LTLSGDGDVIAKA
+382 LTITSGAYIAKA
-395 NDCYAIDVQGGG
+395 NDCYAVDVQDGG

-412 GGHYNGNIHAVY
+412 DGHFNGNVHAVY
-424 VLEGVAE
+424 VYEGVAE

-443 PDAEKADEFVL
+443 SDADKADEFVL
-454 NCLDE
+454 NCYDA
-459 NRKNGTAKII
+459 NRENGTAKII

-512 KVVPTVEATTEAEL
+512 KVVPAVEATTGAEL

-532 GSVTAIS
+532 GSVTTIGT
-539 SNISTATITT
+539 NISATETIVCKT
-549 CHSKSNLVFK
+549 KSNLVLK
-559 NGSVLKLEPTETG
+559 NGSVLKVEPTRIAQN
-572 SLYTLSVRKN
+572 YTLGAHGG
-582 SNLTISGNG
+582 SNLSISGNG
-591 SIIAPVLINPNPT
+591 SIIAPVLPDPT
-604 TSQAAAIEVG
+604 TYLASAIEVG
-614 VQANSG
+614 SASKSG
-620 TVNIYDN
+620 TVNIYGN
-627 VTLEGNSGAAGSY
+627 VTFEGNSGAAGSY
-640 ALRLVNGTANIYG
+640 ALRLINGTANIYG
-653 GHFKTAGGLNGDSE
+653 GHFKTAGGSSGNTE
-667 CIYLQSI
+667 CIYLQSSQ
-674 KPYREAYRQCNLNIY
+674 PYRGAAYNQCNLNIY

-705 KDEPYKDGKC
+705 LDKPYKDGKC

>member
-32 GDDGTVTFTAQLPS
+32 GDEGTVTFTAQLPS

-81 TTVVGEAEMVD
+81 TTVVGEAEMVN

-117 DSPYTFNPAS
+117 DSPYTFNPTS

-207 EVSDEADRTFTMKAI
+207 KVSDEADRTFTMKAI

-260 GPQSR
+260 GPQNR

-306 VVSVSTFAA
+306 VVSASTFAA
-315 LKAAATAGGDVKLE
+315 LKAAVANGQ
-329 SAIDFTQ
+329 S
-336 VVTVDNNKTLTVDLN
+336 VDAEKTLVLSGGQSETLNLGDLSISN
-351 KQNVANAAD
+351 KND
-360 LWDNPSVP
+360 IWSDSD
-368 NSWSLFSVRGTDSK
+368 WSLLSVRENSS
-382 LTLSGDGDVIAKA
+382 LTITSGAYIAKA
-395 NDCYAIDVQGGG
+395 NDCYAVDVQDGG

-412 GGHYNGNIHAVY
+412 GGHYNGNVHAVY

-443 PDAEKADEFVL
+443 PDADKADEFVL
-454 NCLDE
+454 NCYDA

-512 KVVPTVEATTEAEL
+512 KVVPAVEATTAEGLKTALTTRGKIVALGQDL
-526 EGSFKR
+526 EYA
-532 GSVTAIS
+532 SVIS
-539 SNISTATITT
+539 PARSTSLVMKNGA
-549 CHSKSNLVFK
+549 VFK
-559 NGSVLKLEPTETG
+559 STNDDSNNINTLLSISETG
-572 SLYTLSVRKN
+572 VK
-582 SNLTISGNG
+582 ISGNG
-591 SIIAPVLINPNPT
+591 TLEAAPNRPNH
-604 TSQAAAIEVG
+604 TSAVIEVRNG
-614 VQANSG
+614 GSVDIYGNLTFDAKGGSKAN
-620 TVNIYDN
+620 NAI
-627 VTLEGNSGAAGSY
+627 
-640 ALRLVNGTANIYG
+640 RIFKGTANIHSGYFHTVG
-653 GHFKTAGGLNGDSE
+653 GSPKENSSE
-667 CIYLQSI
+667 CILIGY
-674 KPYREAYRQCNLNIY
+674 YNTDCYLNIT
-689 GGVFETTGD
+689 GGIFESDGD
-698 AKYLINC
+698 ATYLINC
-705 KDEPYKDGKC
+705 MDDYKKRC
-715 AIKIMGGIF
+715 HVKVMGGTF

-730 DNTAEGAH
+730 DNTADGAH
-738 TNFVASGYK
+738 TNFVAPGYK

>member
-32 GDDGTVTFTAQLPS
+32 GDEGTVTFTAQLPS

-81 TTVVGEAEMVD
+81 TTVMGEAEMNN
-92 LKKSVTLKLTS
+92 LKQTVSLKLTT
-103 GKSYDVIFWADATT
+103 GKTYDVIFWADATT

-207 EVSDEADRTFTMKAI
+207 EVADEADRTFTMKAI

-299 SGEFAHE
+299 ATTNYNLGALYTASQIGGAVTLSDNVDFDRTIA
-306 VVSVSTFAA
+306 VQPGKTMSVNLNGKT
-315 LKAAATAGGDVKLE
+315 VKN
-329 SAIDFTQ
+329 T
-336 VVTVDNNKTLTVDLN
+336 T
-351 KQNVANAAD
+351 D
-360 LWDNPSVP
+360 LWENPSVP

-395 NDCYAIDVQGGG
+395 NDCYAVDVQGGG

-412 GGHYNGNIHAVY
+412 DGHYNGNIHAVY
-424 VLEGVAE
+424 VEEGTAE

-443 PDAEKADEFVL
+443 PDADKADEFVL
-454 NCLDE
+454 NCYDA

-494 PGYASIPNGTA
+494 PGHASIPNGTA

-512 KVVPTVEATTEAEL
+512 KVVPAVEATTGAEL

-532 GSVTAIS
+532 GSVTTIGT
-539 SNISTATITT
+539 NISATETIVCKT
-549 CHSKSNLVFK
+549 KSNLMLK
-559 NGSVLKLEPTETG
+559 NGSALKVEPTRNAQN
-572 SLYTLSVRKN
+572 YTLGAYGG
-582 SNLTISGNG
+582 SNLSISGNG

-604 TSQAAAIEVG
+604 TSQASAIEVG
-614 VQANSG
+614 SASKSG

-627 VTLEGNSGAAGSY
+627 VTFEGNSGAAGSY
-640 ALRLVNGTANIYG
+640 ALRLINGTANIYG
-653 GHFKTAGGLNGDSE
+653 GHFKTAGGSSGNAE
-667 CIYLQSI
+667 CIYVQSSQ
-674 KPYREAYRQCNLNIY
+674 PYRGAAYRQCNLNIY

-738 TNFVASGYK
+738 TNFVAPGYK

>member
-1 MKRYLLST
+1 MKRYLLSS

-32 GDDGTVTFTAQLPS
+32 GDEGTVTFTAQLPS

-81 TTVVGEAEMVD
+81 TTVVGEAEMVN

-207 EVSDEADRTFTMKAI
+207 EVADEANRTFTMKAI

-251 TVDVAFNYG
+251 TIDVAFNYG
-260 GPQSR
+260 GPQNR

-351 KQNVANAAD
+351 KQNVANATD
-360 LWDNPSVP
+360 LWDETGYQ
-368 NSWSLFSVRGTDSK
+368 WSLFSVRRGST
-382 LTLSGDGDVIAKA
+382 LTLKGDGEVIAKA
-395 NDCYAIDVQGGG
+395 NDCYAVDVQDGG

-424 VLEGVAE
+424 VKEGIAE

-443 PDAEKADEFVL
+443 PNAEKADEFVL
-454 NCLDE
+454 NCYDA
-459 NRKNGTAKII
+459 NYINGTAKII
-469 VTGGTF
+469 VSGGTF
-475 IGFNPGDCKAEGN
+475 IGFNPGNCKAEDKN
-488 GTNFVA
+488 GTNFLA
-494 PGYASIPNGTA
+494 PGYASVADGTT
-505 ADGRTIW
+505 ADGRVIY
-512 KVVPTVEATTEAEL
+512 KVIQAPTTRSEIINL
-526 EGSFKR
+526 LSKDGGSICIGSDYEGGAYLSKD
-532 GSVTAIS
+532 GVTASFAIS
-539 SNISTATITT
+539 NNAVVTPLQKKSQRSTFNIDGTNLNLFGNGKILGPCNVTDSDEGAIWVQGGSTL
-549 CHSKSNLVFK
+549 N
-559 NGSVLKLEPTETG
+559 
-572 SLYTLSVRKN
+572 
-582 SNLTISGNG
+582 ISGNL
-591 SIIAPVLINPNPT
+591 SI
-604 TSQAAAIEVG
+604 EG
-614 VQANSG
+614 G
-620 TVNIYDN
+620 TGGHLNACVIIF
-627 VTLEGNSGAAGSY
+627 
-640 ALRLVNGTANIYG
+640 NGTTNIQNGYF
-653 GHFKTAGGLNGDSE
+653 HSSIDKNGDSNP
-667 CIYLQSI
+667 CIILAPI
-674 KPYREAYRQCNLNIY
+674 KSPTVTGYSKLNIY
-689 GGVFETTGD
+689 GGVFEADGD
-698 AKYLINC
+698 AKFVINC
-705 KDEPYKDGKC
+705 QDEDKDRCTVKV
-715 AIKIMGGIF
+715 MGGTF

-730 DNTAEGAH
+730 DNTADGAH
-738 TNFVASGYK
+738 TNYVATGYK

-762 KE
+762 RE

>member
-32 GDDGTVTFTAQLPS
+32 GDEGTVTFTAQLPS

-187 EVTQT
+187 ELTQT

-207 EVSDEADRTFTMKAI
+207 EVADEADRTFTMKAI

-251 TVDVAFNYG
+251 TVDVVFNYG
-260 GPQSR
+260 GPQNR

-299 SGEFAHE
+299 ATTNYNLGALYTASQIGGAVTLSDNVDFDRTIA
-306 VVSVSTFAA
+306 VQPGKTMSVNLNGKT
-315 LKAAATAGGDVKLE
+315 VKN
-329 SAIDFTQ
+329 T
-336 VVTVDNNKTLTVDLN
+336 T
-351 KQNVANAAD
+351 D
-360 LWDNPSVP
+360 LWENPSVP

-382 LTLSGDGDVIAKA
+382 LTLSGDGEVIAKA
-395 NDCYAIDVQGGG
+395 NDCYAVDVQDGG

-412 GGHYNGNIHAVY
+412 DGHFNGNIHAVY

-431 IKGGT
+431 IKGGI

-454 NCLDE
+454 NCYDA
-459 NRKNGTAKII
+459 NRENGTAKII

-494 PGYASIPNGTA
+494 PGYASIANGTA
-505 ADGRTIW
+505 ANGRTIW
-512 KVVPTVEATTEAEL
+512 KVVPAVEATTEAEL

-539 SNISTATITT
+539 SNINTATITT
-549 CHSKSNLVFK
+549 CNSKSNLVFK

-614 VQANSG
+614 VQAYSG

-653 GHFKTAGGLNGDSE
+653 GHFKTTGGLNGDSE

-674 KPYREAYRQCNLNIY
+674 KPYRGTYRQCNLNIY

-705 KDEPYKDGKC
+705 QDEPYKDGKC

-738 TNFVASGYK
+738 TNFVAPGYK

>member
-32 GDDGTVTFTAQLPS
+32 GDEGTVTFTAQLPS

-81 TTVVGEAEMVD
+81 TTVVGEAEMVN

-117 DSPYTFNPAS
+117 DSPYTFDPAT
-127 QEVSVDYSK
+127 QKVSVDYSK

-299 SGEFAHE
+299 ATTNYNLGALYTASQIGGAVTLSDNVDFDRTIA
-306 VVSVSTFAA
+306 VQPGKTMSVNLNGKT
-315 LKAAATAGGDVKLE
+315 VKN
-329 SAIDFTQ
+329 T
-336 VVTVDNNKTLTVDLN
+336 T
-351 KQNVANAAD
+351 D
-360 LWDNPSVP
+360 LWENPSVP

-382 LTLSGDGDVIAKA
+382 LTLSGDGEVIAKA
-395 NDCYAIDVQGGG
+395 NDCYAVDVQGGG

-424 VLEGVAE
+424 VNKGVAE

-443 PDAEKADEFVL
+443 PDAEKADEFGL

-459 NRKNGTAKII
+459 NYKNGTAKII

-494 PGYASIPNGTA
+494 PGYASIANGTA

-512 KVVPTVEATTEAEL
+512 KVVPAVEATTEAEL

-572 SLYTLSVRKN
+572 SLYTLSVRQN

-674 KPYREAYRQCNLNIY
+674 KPWRGTYRQCNLNIY
-689 GGVFETTGD
+689 GGIFETTGD

>member
-32 GDDGTVTFTAQLPS
+32 GDEGTVTFTAQLPS

-92 LKKSVTLKLTS
+92 LKKSVTLQLTS

-117 DSPYTFNPAS
+117 DSPYTFDPAT
-127 QEVSVDYSK
+127 QKVSVDYSK

-207 EVSDEADRTFTMKAI
+207 EVADEDERTFTMKAI

-260 GPQSR
+260 GPQNR

-299 SGEFAHE
+299 IGTLGIATDEELADAASHHNRHVQLADNVQLALPTNIAEG
-306 VVSVSTFAA
+306 VVITGGTNSVLKVKNGYQIPNDNVTFKDVTLARDDSA
-315 LKAAATAGGDVKLE
+315 GASDGCYLKINSDNVVLDNVKLG
-329 SAIDFTQ
+329 IINF
-336 VVTVDNNKTLTVDLN
+336 NNEHSFVGGGIYLNGGKTLTVRN
-351 KQNVANAAD
+351 TNFTIQAA
-360 LWDNPSVP
+360 
-368 NSWSLFSVRGTDSK
+368 
-382 LTLSGDGDVIAKA
+382 
-395 NDCYAIDVQGGG
+395 Y
-407 HLVIE
+407 
-412 GGHYNGNIHAVY
+412 
-424 VLEGVAE
+424 GVFAE
-431 IKGGT
+431 
-436 FEVQQKY
+436 
-443 PDAEKADEFVL
+443 
-454 NCLDE
+454 
-459 NRKNGTAKII
+459 
-469 VTGGTF
+469 
-475 IGFNPGDCKAEGN
+475 NPGTTIILENCNFGPKFQYCTNQPGN
-488 GTNFVA
+488 GKLIARNTTFRGWMSGWSD
-494 PGYASIPNGTA
+494 GYFENCTFDYGNLWYPYARCYGSSVFK
-505 ADGRTIW
+505 DCEFGRH
-512 KVVPTVEATTEAEL
+512 
-526 EGSFKR
+526 
-532 GSVTAIS
+532 
-539 SNISTATITT
+539 STATDDRW
-549 CHSKSNLVFK
+549 L
-559 NGSVLKLEPTETG
+559 PTAPNRNDGE
-572 SLYTLSVRKN
+572 
-582 SNLTISGNG
+582 GNDIYDYDYAVSCMKQH
-591 SIIAPVLINPNPT
+591 SIIEFINCRYSDGSAFNKNVFLKGT
-604 TSQAAAIEVG
+604 TDS
-614 VQANSG
+614 SG
-620 TVNIYDN
+620 DPDKVII
-627 VTLEGNSGAAGSY
+627 
-640 ALRLVNGTANIYG
+640 NGTTY
-653 GHFKTAGGLNGDSE
+653 TD
-667 CIYLQSI
+667 
-674 KPYREAYRQCNLNIY
+674 
-689 GGVFETTGD
+689 
-698 AKYLINC
+698 IN
-705 KDEPYKDGKC
+705 E
-715 AIKIMGGIF
+715 F
-724 VGFNPA
+724 
-730 DNTAEGAH
+730 
-738 TNFVASGYK
+738 
-747 SVETTYNGK
+747 TY
-756 QAWKVV
+756 W
-762 KE
+762 

>member
-32 GDDGTVTFTAQLPS
+32 GDEGTVTFTAQLPS

-81 TTVVGEAEMVD
+81 TTVVGEAEMD
-92 LKKSVTLKLTS
+92 NLKQAVSLKLTT
-103 GKSYDVIFWADATT
+103 GKTYDVIFWAADNSAKK
-117 DSPYTFNPAS
+117 PYTFDPLTQTVKIKYTN
-127 QEVSVDYSK
+127 VYS
-136 VNNNSDNCD
+136 NNDICD

-159 SVDVKLTR
+159 NVDVKLTR

-179 DAAKASGL
+179 DAATIAGL
-187 EVTQT
+187 NLTQT
-192 EVVAKAF
+192 QVKAT
-199 ATLNLATG
+199 AGDILNLATG
-207 EVSDEADRTFTMKAI
+207 KMEGTEATRTFKMKAI
-222 PTASDGEFPVAG
+222 PTADDGAFPVAG
-234 GYKYLSMDYLLV
+234 YKYLLMAYIPISDT
-246 GADKA
+246 KE
-251 TVDVAFNYG
+251 TVDMTFGYNG
-260 GPQSR
+260 KSSFR
-265 TFTNVP
+265 SFTNVP
-271 VQRNYRTNIYGSLLT
+271 LQRNYRTNIYGSLLT
-286 NTTDFNVV
+286 NSVDFNVV

-306 VVSVSTFAA
+306 VVSASTFAA
-315 LKAAATAGGDVKLE
+315 LKAAVANGQ
-329 SAIDFTQ
+329 S
-336 VVTVDNNKTLTVDLN
+336 VDAEKTLVLSGGQSETLNLGDLSISN
-351 KQNVANAAD
+351 KND
-360 LWDNPSVP
+360 IWSDSD
-368 NSWSLFSVRGTDSK
+368 WSLLSVRENSS
-382 LTLSGDGDVIAKA
+382 LTITSGAYIAKA
-395 NDCYAIDVQGGG
+395 NDCYAVDVQDGG

-412 GGHYNGNIHAVY
+412 DGHFNGNIHAVY

-443 PDAEKADEFVL
+443 TDADKADEFVL
-454 NCLDE
+454 NCYDA

-475 IGFNPGDCKAEGN
+475 IGFNPGDCKAEGD

-512 KVVPTVEATTEAEL
+512 KVVPAVAATTGAEL

-532 GSVTAIS
+532 GSVTTIGT
-539 SNISTATITT
+539 NISATETIVCKT
-549 CHSKSNLVFK
+549 KSNLVLK
-559 NGSVLKLEPTETG
+559 NGSVLKVEPTRIAQN
-572 SLYTLSVRKN
+572 YTLGAHGG
-582 SNLTISGNG
+582 SNLSISGNG
-591 SIIAPVLINPNPT
+591 SIIAPVLPDPT
-604 TSQAAAIEVG
+604 TYLASAIEVG
-614 VQANSG
+614 SPSKSG
-620 TVNIYDN
+620 TVNIYGN
-627 VTLEGNSGAAGSY
+627 VTFEGNSGAAGSY
-640 ALRLVNGTANIYG
+640 ALRLINGTANIYG
-653 GHFKTAGGLNGDSE
+653 GHFKTAGGSSGNAE
-667 CIYLQSI
+667 CIYVQSSQ
-674 KPYREAYRQCNLNIY
+674 PSRGAAYNQCNLNIY
-689 GGVFETTGD
+689 GGVFETTVD

-705 KDEPYKDGKC
+705 LDKPYKDGKC

-738 TNFVASGYK
+738 TNFVAPDYK

>member
-32 GDDGTVTFTAQLPS
+32 GDEGTVTLTAQLPS

-127 QEVSVDYSK
+127 QEVSVDYNK

-207 EVSDEADRTFTMKAI
+207 KVSDEADRTFTMKAI

-360 LWDNPSVP
+360 LWNEST
-368 NSWSLFSVRGTDSK
+368 NQWSLFSVRRGST
-382 LTLSGDGDVIAKA
+382 LTLKGDGEVIAKA
-395 NDCYAIDVQGGG
+395 NDCYAVDVQNGG

-424 VLEGVAE
+424 VTEGVAE

-454 NCLDE
+454 NCYDA

-475 IGFNPGDCKAEGN
+475 IGFNPGNCKAEGN

-494 PGYASIPNGTA
+494 PGYASVCESKT
-505 ADGRTIW
+505 ADGREIW
-512 KVVPTVEATTEAEL
+512 KVIPVTRNNIIAAL
-526 EGSFKR
+526 EKQGAK
-532 GSVTAIS
+532 VCIS
-539 SNISTATITT
+539 NDYQGGAYLSKDDITSTLMLNKATITPIPNKMST
-549 CHSKSNLVFK
+549 INIEGTNLNVTGTGKFVGPSNSYTTTGAFWVQHSNTLNIDGNISVESGTNSHFNACVIVF
-559 NGSVLKLEPTETG
+559 N
-572 SLYTLSVRKN
+572 
-582 SNLTISGNG
+582 
-591 SIIAPVLINPNPT
+591 
-604 TSQAAAIEVG
+604 
-614 VQANSG
+614 G
-620 TVNIYDN
+620 TVNISNGYFHSSVSKD
-627 VTLEGNSGAAGSY
+627 GS
-640 ALRLVNGTANIYG
+640 
-653 GHFKTAGGLNGDSE
+653 SSP
-667 CIYLQSI
+667 CIYLFGNTGV
-674 KPYREAYRQCNLNIY
+674 AYANIT
-689 GGVFETTGD
+689 GGVFEADGD
-698 AKYLINC
+698 AMFIINC
-705 KDEPYKDGKC
+705 DDTNKSRCHVKV
-715 AIKIMGGIF
+715 MGGTF

-730 DNTAEGAH
+730 DNTADGAH
-738 TNFVASGYK
+738 TNYVAPGYK

>member
-1 MKRYLLST
+1 
-9 FTIAAAALLVTSCN
+9 
-23 DEMDNGLKT
+23 MDNGLKT
-32 GDDGTVTFTAQLPS
+32 GDEGTVTFTAQLPS

-81 TTVVGEAEMVD
+81 TTVVGEAEMD
-92 LKKSVTLKLTS
+92 NLKQTVSLKLTT
-103 GKSYDVIFWADATT
+103 GKTYDVIFWADATT

-207 EVSDEADRTFTMKAI
+207 EVADEADRTFTMKAI

-260 GPQSR
+260 GPQNR

-299 SGEFAHE
+299 ATTNYNLGALYTASQIGGAVTLSDNVDFDRTIA
-306 VVSVSTFAA
+306 VQPGKTMSVNLNGKTV
-315 LKAAATAGGDVKLE
+315 KNAT
-329 SAIDFTQ
+329 
-336 VVTVDNNKTLTVDLN
+336 
-351 KQNVANAAD
+351 D
-360 LWDNPSVP
+360 LWENPSVP

-382 LTLSGDGDVIAKA
+382 LTLSGDGDVIAKV
-395 NDCYAIDVQGGG
+395 NDCYAVDVQGGG
-407 HLVIE
+407 HLVID

-424 VLEGVAE
+424 VTEGVAE

-459 NRKNGTAKII
+459 NYKNGTAKII

-494 PGYASIPNGTA
+494 PGYASIANGTT

-512 KVVPTVEATTEAEL
+512 KVVSAVEATTETEL
-526 EGSFKR
+526 EGSFKS

-604 TSQAAAIEVG
+604 KSQAAAIEVG
-614 VQANSG
+614 VQAYSG
-620 TVNIYDN
+620 IVNIYDN

-674 KPYREAYRQCNLNIY
+674 KPWRGTYRQCNLNIY
-689 GGVFETTGD
+689 GGIFETTGD

-738 TNFVASGYK
+738 TNFVAPGYK

-762 KE
+762 KK

>member
-69 GQSTPLKVFGDE
+69 GQSTPLPVFGDE
-81 TTVVGEAEMVD
+81 TTVVGEAEMNN
-92 LKKSVTLKLTS
+92 LKQTVSLKLTT
-103 GKSYDVIFWADATT
+103 GKTYDVVFWADATT

-207 EVSDEADRTFTMKAI
+207 EASDEADRTFTMKAI

-260 GPQSR
+260 GPQNR

-299 SGEFAHE
+299 ATTNYNLGALYTASQIGGAVTLSDNVDFDRTIA
-306 VVSVSTFAA
+306 VQPGKTMSVNLNGKT
-315 LKAAATAGGDVKLE
+315 VKN
-329 SAIDFTQ
+329 T
-336 VVTVDNNKTLTVDLN
+336 T
-351 KQNVANAAD
+351 D
-360 LWDNPSVP
+360 LWENPSVP
-368 NSWSLFSVRGTDSK
+368 NSWSLFPVRGTDSK

-424 VLEGVAE
+424 VTEGVAE

-459 NRKNGTAKII
+459 NYKNGTAKII

-494 PGYASIPNGTA
+494 PGYASIANGTA

-512 KVVPTVEATTEAEL
+512 KVVPAVEATTEAEL

-572 SLYTLSVRKN
+572 DLYTLSVRKN

-591 SIIAPVLINPNPT
+591 SIIAPVLISPNPT